1 MVIGLVARLDCDY
14 GYGDWGNPAEVVEM
28 EELTY
33 EEQKAYVKKLWEED
47 PKKYY
52 EWKEWCIRLNRLPEF
67 FGTRDNPIPIDES
80 KL

>member
-1 MVIGLVARLDCDY
+1 MHEV
-14 GYGDWGNPAEVVEM
+14 GYGGDDNIDEVLIM
-28 EELTY
+28 EELDY
-33 EEQKAYVKKLWEED
+33 EGKKAHVKELWKKD

-52 EWKEWCIRLNRLPEF
+52 EWKEWCIRLNRLPNF

>member
-1 MVIGLVARLDCDY
+1 MVGNVT
-14 GYGDWGNPAEVVEM
+14 GYGDWRNSGEVVNMKHLDDEG
-28 EELTY
+28 
-33 EEQKAYVKKLWEED
+33 KKSHVKKLGNDD
-47 PKKYY
+47 PKKYF